1 MKKEPKETSFNWFS
15 YISLVSCWSL
25 LLAECG
31 YKIWQLK
38 TTGCFRYFRSV
49 FLSVFACFCISHQY
63 HFLTTMVAQR
73 KSYNLKL
80 ASSENLVSVLIIQN
94 TSRFLKSKGI
104 SRSKPGCM
112 NLSTAGDYSC
122 IRISITV
129 QKVIEIAGGSFVKA
143 LKI

>member
-1 MKKEPKETSFNWFS
+1 MKKEPKQTSFNWFS

-31 YKIWQLK
+31 YTFWQLK
-38 TTGCFRYFRSV
+38 TTGCFRYFLTG

-63 HFLTTMVAQR
+63 HFLTIMVAQT

-94 TSRFLKSKGI
+94 TSRFLTSKGI

-112 NLSTAGDYSC
+112 NRSTAGDYSC

-129 QKVIEIAGGSFVKA
+129 QKVIKIAGGSFVKP